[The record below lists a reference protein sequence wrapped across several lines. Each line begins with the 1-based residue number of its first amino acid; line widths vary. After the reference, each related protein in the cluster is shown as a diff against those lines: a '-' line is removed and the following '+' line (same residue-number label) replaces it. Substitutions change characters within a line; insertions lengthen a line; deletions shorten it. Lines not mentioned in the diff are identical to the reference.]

1 MSKYINIK
9 EASELTGKHP
19 DTIRRLWKV
28 DGKVDEGLKAKYTTT
43 GKSGEALVDREL
55 LLVAFETPEA
65 DTATE
70 KPSPDNQ
77 PTPADT
83 TGMQAVVQA
92 LTNQLE
98 ANTKQ
103 LEAKDK
109 QIDQLHKVVLEKES
123 NTTKLQ
129 DQFQQLLGIKHL
141 PARTVRPEPQTEEAY
156 AEPMQ
161 TEVKEPMHPPKPAKK
176 KQPAKPRKA
185 VKVSTK
191 VNSTA
196 PKQAKKSKPKNPKD
210 TPSKTTPSPAT
221 KKRWWSRG

>member
-1 MSKYINIK
+1 MNVNIK

-28 DGKVDEGLKAKYTTT
+28 NGKVDESLKTKYTTK
-43 GKSGEALVDREL
+43 GKSGELLINKEL
-55 LLVAFETPEA
+55 LLVAFETPET

-70 KPSPDNQ
+70 APSSNNQ
-77 PTPADT
+77 PPQTDN

-92 LTNQLE
+92 LTG
-98 ANTKQ
+98 Q

-109 QIDQLHKVVLEKES
+109 QIDQLQKIVLEKEA

-129 DQFQQLLGIKHL
+129 DQFQQLLGIQQL
-141 PARTVRPEPQTEEAY
+141 PAKTESAEPTEAY
-156 AEPMQ
+156 AKPMQ
-161 TEVKEPMHPPKPAKK
+161 TEVKEPMQTKEAPPKTTKK
-176 KQPAKPRKA
+176 KQPSKPKRA
-185 VKVSTK
+185 VKVSTN

-196 PKQAKKSKPKNPKD
+196 PKKARKSKPKSPKK
-210 TPSKTTPSPAT
+210 TPRKATPKPVA

>member
-70 KPSPDNQ
+70 KPSSDNQ
-77 PTPADT
+77 PTPADS
-83 TGMQAVVQA
+83 TGIQAVVKA
-92 LTNQLE
+92 LTN
-98 ANTKQ
+98 Q

-109 QIDQLHKVVLEKES
+109 QIDQLQKIVLEKEA

-161 TEVKEPMHPPKPAKK
+161 TEVKEPMHPPKTTKK
-176 KQPAKPRKA
+176 KQPAKPKKA

-191 VNSTA
+191 VNPTA
-196 PKQAKKSKPKNPKD
+196 SKQAKKSKPKTPKK
-210 TPSKTTPSPAT
+210 TPRKTTPSPAT